1 MKPFAQLVVFGA
13 GAMGS
18 WLGARAAA
26 PAVLVARGEH
36 ARAMRERGL
45 KLGGVSEGIM
55 PVTVADA
62 CPLLGPDTLLLVCVK
77 TGDLAVAG
85 EACAPQ
91 LAPDTVVAVIANG
104 LAPEAELAAILGRPV
119 VRVVSSFGATMNAPG
134 HVSGWGGRA
143 LLAEDEDAR
152 RVGALLATT
161 GLKIEHHADLRPVVW
176 EKLAVNCVAN
186 PLAGLTGRR
195 NRELVHPDLAGL
207 RRAVVDEVRAVAA
220 AEGIVLPE
228 DLIALQQPQLHG
240 PGRAAR
246 PSHRD
251 RGDQRGR
258 GAARCG
264 AGRADAGER
273 VVGGVGPVAGR
284 CSPHIGLIDC
294 RNHDR
299 LPANI
304 SIGFQMRVYH

>member
-18 WLGARAAA
+18 WLGARAEA

-77 TGDLAVAG
+77 SGDLAVAG
-85 EACAPQ
+85 EACAPL

-104 LAPEAELAAILGRPV
+104 LAPEAELAAALGRPV

-161 GLKIEHHADLRPVVW
+161 GLKVEHHADLRPVVW

-195 NRELVHPDLAGL
+195 NRELVHPDLADL

-220 AEGIVLPE
+220 AEGVDLPE
-228 DLIALQQPQLHG
+228 DLIKQVDSLL
-240 PGRAAR
+240 GRSNNLNSMAQ
-246 PSHRD
+246 D
-251 RGDQRGR
+251 VLRGR
-258 GAARCG
+258 RTEIEAINGAVVRRG
-264 AGRADAGER
+264 AEL
-273 VVGGVGPVAGR
+273 GV
-284 CSPHIGLIDC
+284 ST
-294 RNHDR
+294 
-299 LPANI
+299 PANTWLAALVRL
-304 SIGFQMRVYH
+304 GTGNH